1 MCLQPKDTSRS
12 GWIDAGLCPPGGLIA
27 TAMHLAVM
35 SAAKRNRKLVAD
47 LAAECRYLRKPQ
59 VVSISGASAANQTG
73 LLGNRCNVLAVA
85 NATLHRQ
92 GQYTFIDKGGAPLFT
107 SPRATD

>member
-12 GWIDAGLCPPGGLIA
+12 GWIDAGLFPPGCLIA

-73 LLGNRCNVLAVA
+73 LFGNRFNVLPVA
-85 NATLHRQ
+85 NATRRRQ
-92 GQYTFIDKGGAPLFT
+92 CQYTFIDKGGAPLFT
-107 SPRATD
+107 STRATD